1 MFAVYSCVVN
11 QHDLRL
17 VAVAAIICALASFTA
32 ITLVR
37 HVQGATGRTRYLWLG
52 VTAIAT
58 GFGIWA
64 THFVAMLAYAS
75 GVPTG
80 YNALLTALSLV
91 VAILATGIGFAVAT
105 TLTFPGNRWVGGF
118 IVGGGIAVMH
128 YIGMAAFEIA
138 GRIVWD
144 PIYVAASVAL
154 GELFGG
160 AALSVA
166 LRSERAA
173 YRAGGALLL
182 TLAICALHFTAMTA
196 ISVVPDPSVDVPSS
210 ALPPG
215 WLAVAVA
222 AASLSILVL
231 TLAGFALDVRDQ
243 RRGALET
250 DRMHSLVN
258 AAFEGL
264 VICHGRVIVTVNDSF
279 AALTGIAA
287 DAIVGT
293 KIEQFVSDGSVL
305 DRLFASS
312 NVPIETDLRSAD
324 GTVIP
329 VEFYQRPID
338 LSDRSRFAVAVRDL
352 RRRNQAVAERTAAL
366 ETVAQD
372 FERRILTVADAL
384 AAAAAQLDGS
394 ARAMTGIAEESG
406 RSVGQAAVAA
416 EDTTQVAGTVA
427 AAIDEL
433 STAMHDIDTQLANAA
448 NVVVEATRRANIAV
462 DNADG
467 LVSTVGE
474 IDEVA
479 GMIQAIASQTNLL
492 ALNATIEA
500 ARAGEAGRG
509 FAVVAQEVKT
519 LAAQTTQA
527 LANIRDKTGAVGN
540 MVESVRG
547 ATQSMSTVVSQI
559 DTVSQSI
566 TGSVRMQS
574 EATHKIAESV
584 DGAAARIRQVA
595 ETIAGVNDFASRTRS
610 GAQQILQAVAD
621 LNRQAA
627 TLQQEAQAFVA
638 HVRTA

>member
-1 MFAVYSCVVN
+1 
-11 QHDLRL
+11 
-17 VAVAAIICALASFTA
+17 
-32 ITLVR
+32 
-37 HVQGATGRTRYLWLG
+37 
-52 VTAIAT
+52 
-58 GFGIWA
+58 
-64 THFVAMLAYAS
+64 
-75 GVPTG
+75 
-80 YNALLTALSLV
+80 
-91 VAILATGIGFAVAT
+91 
-105 TLTFPGNRWVGGF
+105 
-118 IVGGGIAVMH
+118 
-128 YIGMAAFEIA
+128 
-138 GRIVWD
+138 
-144 PIYVAASVAL
+144 
-154 GELFGG
+154 
-160 AALSVA
+160 
-166 LRSERAA
+166 
-173 YRAGGALLL
+173 
-182 TLAICALHFTAMTA
+182 
-196 ISVVPDPSVDVPSS
+196 
-210 ALPPG
+210 
-215 WLAVAVA
+215 
-222 AASLSILVL
+222 
-231 TLAGFALDVRDQ
+231 
-243 RRGALET
+243 
-250 DRMHSLVN
+250 
-258 AAFEGL
+258 
-264 VICHGRVIVTVNDSF
+264 
-279 AALTGIAA
+279 
-287 DAIVGT
+287 
-293 KIEQFVSDGSVL
+293 
-305 DRLFASS
+305 
-312 NVPIETDLRSAD
+312 
-324 GTVIP
+324 
-329 VEFYQRPID
+329 
-338 LSDRSRFAVAVRDL
+338 
-352 RRRNQAVAERTAAL
+352 
-366 ETVAQD
+366 
-372 FERRILTVADAL
+372 
-384 AAAAAQLDGS
+384 
-394 ARAMTGIAEESG
+394 MTGIAEESG

-467 LVSTVGE
+467 LVSTVSE

-527 LANIRDKTGAVGN
+527 LANIRDKTGAVGD

-627 TLQQEAQAFVA
+627 ALQREAQAFVA
-638 HVRTA
+638 HVRAA